1 MGLSGASFHVSYLR
15 FLVSNNLL
23 LFTRP
28 LCKHLCF
35 FFFSLAFF
43 PNISQRMFTLPPI
56 KVLMEFSFWFLT
68 KLKLTFHNYIQN
80 GNA

>member
-28 LCKHLCF
+28 LCKHLLF
-35 FFFSLAFF
+35 FFFSLTFF
-43 PNISQRMFTLPPI
+43 PNISQKNVYSTTDKSANGI
-56 KVLMEFSFWFLT
+56 SFLVS
-68 KLKLTFHNYIQN
+68 H
-80 GNA
+80 